1 MKRGLEEG
9 AGPGDEGEEEEEEE
23 FARPQKRHFR
33 TRAHSN
39 VLNAND
45 FWYPA
50 SPAEVPVSKYYP
62 KLAAESVA
70 TPPRITQVDVGCG
83 YGSLLLGL
91 AVVFPDELILG
102 IEIRPKIV
110 EYVQKRCLA
119 LRHEARTGK
128 VVSEGAAANGVVLNA
143 AAATSGGHIDT
154 STAAADGV
162 AAPACENLW
171 AVHNNAMRFLPNF
184 FEKEQLTKL
193 YFCFPDPHFKRK
205 NHRKRIIT
213 PPLLA
218 EYAYS
223 LCPAGCIYLIT
234 DVSELME
241 WMVTHL
247 TESPLFERLSNEALK
262 ADPAVPVLINTD
274 EGQKVQ
280 RNNGNMF
287 IAVFRKRLDPLEPR
301 EPPPILSN
309 AVAAEAAAQAG
320 FVPKAG
326 GERRGM
332 TW

>member
-1 MKRGLEEG
+1 MKREADAAVEDDDDPEEN
-9 AGPGDEGEEEEEEE
+9 
-23 FARPQKRHFR
+23 ARPQKRHFR

-50 SPAEVPVSKYYP
+50 TPADVPLSKYYP
-62 KLAAESVA
+62 KLAAPGVV
-70 TPPRITQVDVGCG
+70 PLQQIRFVDVGCG

-91 AVVFPDELILG
+91 ATVYAEDLMLG

-119 LRHEARTGK
+119 LRHEAKTGRLGH
-128 VVSEGAAANGVVLNA
+128 EGAAANGVVLSA
-143 AAATSGGHIDT
+143 AAASAAGSSGAGASGVD
-154 STAAADGV
+154 SDGTPL
-162 AAPACENLW
+162 AAPACENVW

-184 FEKEQLTKL
+184 FAKEQLTKL
-193 YFCFPDPHFKRK
+193 FFCFPDPHFKRK
-205 NHRKRIIT
+205 NHRKRIIST
-213 PPLLA
+213 ALLA
-218 EYAYS
+218 EYAYV
-223 LCPAGCIYLIT
+223 LGPAGCVYCIT

-241 WMVTHL
+241 WMVVHL
-247 TESPLFERLSNEALK
+247 TECPLFERLPNSALA
-262 ADPAVPVLINTD
+262 ADPAVPPLINTD

-287 IAVFRKRLDPLEPR
+287 VAVFRKRLDPLAPR
-301 EPPPILSN
+301 EPPPLLGN
-309 AVAAEAAAQAG
+309 DVAAQAAAAAG
-320 FVPKAG
+320 YSPKAG